1 MHELRGQRVVLRT
14 GTESDVARLSAIS
27 SEPEVSQWWGGLSD
41 EEIREQFVDSAVG
54 YVVEVDG
61 EVIGA
66 VQYSEEEDPMYRH
79 AGMDIFLSA
88 ASHGRGYGTEAV
100 RVLARHLLKDRG
112 HHRITIDPAAAN
124 AAAIRTYEKV
134 GFRRVGLMRSYERG
148 PDGNWHDGLLMDL
161 LKEEFVDAKGDV
173 SRG

>member
-1 MHELRGQRVVLRT
+1 VTLQGDRVVLRA

-27 SEPEVSQWWGGLSD
+27 NEPEVMRWWGELSD
-41 EEIREQFVDSAVG
+41 DEIREQFVASTLG

-66 VQYSEEEDPMYRH
+66 IQYSEEEDPMYRH

-88 ASHGRGYGTEAV
+88 TSHGHGYGTEAV
-100 RVLARHLLKDRG
+100 RVLARHLLFERD
-112 HHRITIDPAAAN
+112 HHRIIIDPAAAN

-134 GFRRVGLMRSYERG
+134 GFRRVGLMRNYERG
-148 PDGNWHDGLLMDL
+148 PDGTWHDGVLMDL
-161 LKEEFVDAKGDV
+161 LKEEFVDAEGK
-173 SRG
+173 

>member
-1 MHELRGQRVVLRT
+1 MVLEGDRLILRP

-41 EEIREQFVDSAVG
+41 EEIREQFVGSALG

-88 ASHGRGYGTEAV
+88 ASHGRGYGTDAA
-100 RVLARHLLKDRG
+100 RVLARHLLYERD
-112 HHRITIDPAAAN
+112 HHRIIIDPAAAN

-134 GFRRVGLMRSYERG
+134 GFRRVGLMRYYERG
-148 PDGNWHDGLLMDL
+148 PDGTWHDGLLMDL
-161 LKEEFVDAKGDV
+161 LKEEFVDATADE

>member
-1 MHELRGQRVVLRT
+1 VVLEGERVVLRT

-41 EEIREQFVDSAVG
+41 EEIREQFVDSSLG
-54 YVVEVDG
+54 YVVGVDG

-79 AGMDIFLSA
+79 AGIDIFLSA

-100 RVLARHLLKDRG
+100 RVLARHLLFERD
-112 HHRITIDPAAAN
+112 HHRLIIDPAAAN
-124 AAAIRTYEKV
+124 AAAIRAYEKV
-134 GFRRVGLMRSYERG
+134 GFRRVGLMRNYERG
-148 PDGNWHDGLLMDL
+148 PDGTWHDGLLMDL
-161 LKEEFVDAKGDV
+161 LREEFVDAEGSD
-173 SRG
+173 SPD

>member
-1 MHELRGQRVVLRT
+1 MHELRGERVVLRT
-14 GTESDVARLSAIS
+14 GIESDVARLSSIS
-27 SEPEVSQWWGGLSD
+27 SEPEVMQWWGGLSED
-41 EEIREQFVDSAVG
+41 EIREQFVSSALG
-54 YVVEVDG
+54 YVVEVEG

-88 ASHGRGYGTEAV
+88 ARHGRGFGTEAV
-100 RVLARHLLKDRG
+100 RLLARYLLFERD

-134 GFRRVGLMRSYERG
+134 GFRRVGLMRDYERG
-148 PDGNWHDGLLMDL
+148 PDGTWHDGLLMDL
-161 LKEEFVDAKGDV
+161 LREEFVEG
-173 SRG
+173 

>member
-1 MHELRGQRVVLRT
+1 VQELRGERVVLRT
-14 GTESDVARLSAIS
+14 GTEADVARLSAVS
-27 SEPEVSQWWGGLSD
+27 NEPEVSQWWGGLTD
-41 EEIREQFVDSAVG
+41 EEIREQFVGSSVG

-100 RVLARHLLKDRG
+100 RVLTRHLLFERD
-112 HHRITIDPAAAN
+112 HHRVIIDPAAAN

-134 GFRRVGLMRSYERG
+134 GFRRVGLMRRYERG
-148 PDGNWHDGLLMDL
+148 PDGIWHDGLLMDL
-161 LKEEFVDAKGDV
+161 LKEEFVDAKADGTP
-173 SRG
+173 G

>member
-1 MHELRGQRVVLRT
+1 VVLEGDRLILRT
-14 GTESDVARLSAIS
+14 GTEADVARLSAIS
-27 SEPEVSQWWGGLSD
+27 NEPEVMQWWGGLSD
-41 EEIREQFVDSAVG
+41 DEIREQFVASTLGD
-54 YVVEVDG
+54 VVEVDG

-88 ASHGRGYGTEAV
+88 VRHRRGYGTEAV
-100 RVLARHLLKDRG
+100 RILARYLLFERD

-134 GFRRVGLMRSYERG
+134 GFRRVGFMRRYERG
-148 PDGNWHDGLLMDL
+148 PDGTWHDGLLMDML
-161 LKEEFVDAKGDV
+161 REEFVDASKG
-173 SRG
+173 